1 MKIKQ
6 FKKYLWP
13 LIGVIVMLISF
24 RILYVKLRGMEW
36 AEVFSRL
43 GSLDFH
49 HWVLAIFFAIASY
62 AALAGYDRIALKH
75 LGKTNISW
83 LFITICSFTTYA
95 LSHNIGASVFSGAVV
110 RYRAYSRKGLSGPE
124 IAVLVGF
131 CSFTFALGTI
141 VLSGLVLV
149 LKPELIQLVH
159 DDIPNWVALTIGAVM
174 LGFVALYIL
183 GSVLQLKPLKIGK
196 KFQLT
201 YPRFNIVI
209 QQLIIGPLELLGAA
223 GIIYAVLP
231 DAGNPGF
238 ITVLGVFLAS
248 FSVTLL
254 STAPAGGLGVLE
266 TVFIA
271 GMPNMDPADVIAAL
285 IVFRLLYLIIPLFLS
300 LIFIGVFEFSQLGK
314 KLDGDTPTPSK
325 DVIPRN

>member
-1 MKIKQ
+1 MKQ

-13 LIGVIVMLISF
+13 LIGIIVMLVSF
-24 RILYVKLRGMEW
+24 RILYVKLKGMEW
-36 AEVFSRL
+36 AQVFDRL
-43 GSLDFH
+43 GSLDLR
-49 HWVLAIFFAIASY
+49 HWLLAIFFAIASY

-75 LGKTNISW
+75 LGKKNISW

-110 RYRAYSRKGLSGPE
+110 RYRAYSKKGLSGSE

-149 LKPELIQLVH
+149 LRPELIQLFH
-159 DDIPNWVALTIGAVM
+159 DDIPNWVALTIGFAM
-174 LGFVALYIL
+174 LGLVGLYIL
-183 GSVLQLKPLKIGK
+183 GSVLQFKPLKIGK

-266 TVFIA
+266 TIFIA
-271 GMPNMDPADVIAAL
+271 GMPNMVDSDVIAAL

-314 KLDGDTPTPSK
+314 KFDSDDQNNAKDTHPNS
-325 DVIPRN
+325 